1 MMPRTR
7 TTEYVIACASFVA
20 AVIFA
25 FTSLLISDTHE
36 CAAGNCSVVAQFL
49 LLTASIFG
57 IDYKLNRY
65 GTAKE
70 TKTTATGNQK

>member
-57 IDYKLNRY
+57 IDYKLNKY

-70 TKTTATGNQK
+70 TKTNAQGNQK

>member
-1 MMPRTR
+1 MPKTR

-20 AVIFA
+20 AVLFA
-25 FTSLLISDTHE
+25 FASLLISGTHE
-36 CAAGNCSVVAQFL
+36 VAAGNCSVVAQFL

-65 GTAKE
+65 GTAND
-70 TKTTATGNQK
+70 TKGYPKQ